1 MEQKP
6 QEKNFRCYCD
16 YLKALIAFEQMKIIV
31 LVEDKRKVKE
41 INIKLKENLRALE

>member
-16 YLKALIAFEQMKIIV
+16 YLKALIAFEQVKIIV
-31 LVEDKRKVKE
+31 LVEDKRKAEE
-41 INIKLKENLRALE
+41 INRKLRENYRDLE